1 MSKTN
6 YQTVYG
12 TRIYPIEFIG
22 DHELTESELN
32 NLLDNNKKGLLYSL
46 IIGMFKV
53 IKSSKRN
60 NQIIKMVLEDKR
72 WMYKYQWSK
81 KQCEDY
87 EKLIIK
93 AYKNIY
99 QCGDVQANSL
109 MQWFI
114 INYGITIEGKYIDFE
129 K

>member
-1 MSKTN
+1 MNK

-12 TRIYPIEFIG
+12 TKIYPIEYIG

-32 NLLDNNKKGLLYSL
+32 NLLDNDKKGLFYSL

-53 IKSSKRN
+53 IKSPKRN
-60 NQIIKMVLEDKR
+60 YQIVKILKDDKR
-72 WMYKYQWSK
+72 WMYKYKWTK
-81 KQCEDY
+81 EQCDDY
-87 EKLIIK
+87 EQLIIK

-99 QCGDVQANSL
+99 QYKDNAAISL
-109 MQWFI
+109 AQWFI
-114 INYGITIEGKYIDFE
+114 INYGLTVEGTVIDFE